1 MMYQILQEMVIVYF
15 TIEHL
20 AAKLSSKI
28 KNAHKNSY
36 AVGQNDSRA

>member
-20 AAKLSSKI
+20 AAKLSKI

-36 AVGQNDSRA
+36 VVVQNDSLV